1 VQVDGMEAAGGCTF
15 ANARA
20 VGRVCAKNP
29 KSNIHSSVSAVWHK
43 MEGWDDDGR
52 LWVRVDGMEVS
63 GGLRVRQCETGVG
76 V

>member
-1 VQVDGMEAAGGCTF
+1 VCMAWRRRGGCTF
-15 ANARA
+15 ANMRA

-29 KSNIHSSVSAVWHK
+29 KLSIHSSVSAVQHK

-52 LWVRVDGMEVS
+52 LWVQVDGMGVS
-63 GGLRVRQCETGVG
+63 GGLRVGEREARVG